1 MLKEILIKNFI
12 LIDELKLEFNSGFNV
27 FLGETGAG
35 KSIIFKAIDIALGAK
50 TSKDV
55 LKNPEKNALIEL
67 TFSDDKEET
76 VISREISKTGTKP
89 RLNGAMVTLDIINE
103 MRQKLV
109 DIHSQHQTYTYLQSK
124 YHIELLDTFIENS
137 DADFK
142 TALSHYKDD
151 YSKFKEVSKKLE
163 IIETGEKENRE
174 KIEFLNKKLSRQK
187 LKKMRKKS

>member
-76 VISREISKTGTKP
+76 VISREISKTG
-89 RLNGAMVTLDIINE
+89 
-103 MRQKLV
+103 
-109 DIHSQHQTYTYLQSK
+109 
-124 YHIELLDTFIENS
+124 
-137 DADFK
+137 
-142 TALSHYKDD
+142 
-151 YSKFKEVSKKLE
+151 
-163 IIETGEKENRE
+163 
-174 KIEFLNKKLSRQK
+174 KIGRAHV
-187 LKKMRKKS
+187 